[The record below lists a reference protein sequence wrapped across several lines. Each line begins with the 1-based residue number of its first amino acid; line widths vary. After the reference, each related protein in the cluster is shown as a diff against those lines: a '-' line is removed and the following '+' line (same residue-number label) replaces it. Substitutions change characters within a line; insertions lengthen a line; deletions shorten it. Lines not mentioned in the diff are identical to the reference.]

1 MFFCI
6 AGHVLASFRIA
17 GHFLAPLLIAGHV
30 FCIAFNR
37 GTKIQ
42 KQAAA
47 TAASRVLLAAPVSA
61 WPGAPWSPLPPVAL
75 NPPPLIPWLPWL
87 PWLPLTL
94 HRLHCC
100 CRGLTPT
107 ATSVPCHS
115 FFSRDRD
122 RHLPSACSPLALLP
136 TRHAAVP
143 SPLPLLPPALAPQ
156 PPAPPTLCCCCCHRR
171 LCRCHCLYPFS
182 LTASPTPAPM
192 LTPLPAP
199 SHAPPLP

>member
-1 MFFCI
+1 MFFASRDKDSETSCCDCCEPGAARCTCFCL
-6 AGHVLASFRIA
+6 AGCALGALAACGIEPA
-17 GHFLAPLLIAGHV
+17 ALDPLAAV
-30 FCIAFNR
+30 AAV
-37 GTKIQ
+37 
-42 KQAAA
+42 AAA
-47 TAASRVLLAAPVSA
+47 DAAPPA
-61 WPGAPWSPLPPVAL
+61 LLLP
-75 NPPPLIPWLPWL
+75 
-87 PWLPLTL
+87 
-94 HRLHCC
+94 RS
-100 CRGLTPT
+100 TPT

-156 PPAPPTLCCCCCHRR
+156 PPAPPTLCFCCCHRR

-182 LTASPTPAPM
+182 LTASPTPAPK
-192 LTPLPAP
+192 LTSLPAP